1 MSHSSLLMRWI
12 QMPSHPPKAP
22 SSLPDRGRL
31 GARLPACPS
40 GSPRAVSPLRLLAH
54 LPHSGWTPTLLLSR
68 PGGERWGPGDNM
80 LLFIVWEVEVTSWC
94 LKRPCCP
101 LSPNHSR
108 GGKNRLLRRHLSS
121 GGPSWGLRGCGLS
134 WLQCLHLF
142 VNRLHALLT
151 VYHFLYYVIYR
162 Y

>member
-12 QMPSHPPKAP
+12 QMPSCPPKAP

-31 GARLPACPS
+31 GGRLPTCSS
-40 GSPRAVSPLRLLAH
+40 GGPRGWARSATLHTSLTGLNPDPASLRAE
-54 LPHSGWTPTLLLSR
+54 
-68 PGGERWGPGDNM
+68 GERWGPGDNM
-80 LLFIVWEVEVTSWC
+80 RVFIVWEVEVTSWRP
-94 LKRPCCP
+94 KRPRCP

-121 GGPSWGLRGCGLS
+121 GGPSRGLRGCGLS

-151 VYHFLYYVIYR
+151 VYYFLYYVIYR